1 MQQTEV
7 WVVANK
13 AKKPLPSQ
21 SAILKANKK
30 RKIASNVFTKFK
42 FVFNSFVGYQQVA
55 DKSSLKAARGGKT
68 EGRGGE
74 RSKEWR
80 SKSKE
85 DQDFLLKR
93 AQVLHKLIHVKVPAT
108 VSSSVLTFCAS
119 C

>member
-55 DKSSLKAARGGKT
+55 DKSSLKAEAARQRGE
-68 EGRGGE
+68 EGRGVKSGE
-74 RSKEWR
+74 
-80 SKSKE
+80 
-85 DQDFLLKR
+85 
-93 AQVLHKLIHVKVPAT
+93 AKVRRIKIF
-108 VSSSVLTFCAS
+108 S
-119 C
+119 

>member
-30 RKIASNVFTKFK
+30 MKIASNVFTKFK

-55 DKSSLKAARGGKT
+55 DKSSLKAEAARQRGE
-68 EGRGGE
+68 EGRGVKSGE
-74 RSKEWR
+74 
-80 SKSKE
+80 
-85 DQDFLLKR
+85 
-93 AQVLHKLIHVKVPAT
+93 AKVRRIKNF
-108 VSSSVLTFCAS
+108 S
-119 C
+119 